1 MPIIIRRL
9 LYNLSLASN
18 LIINKLKN
26 NSNLNNSIINILL
39 KLPNYKILR
48 YVFISSFII
57 FIMHYVNINLNHI
70 FGLLIISIITY
81 FLIEKDSVDFNN
93 YLNDKNLELDF
104 LNKIL
109 FENQKDY
116 TIGLSDNTINNF
128 SNKISYL
135 YINPLVITL
144 LFKIKE
150 YSQYSMTKY
159 RDVIFHINNLFNIK
173 TNIKLNSSNNLQLFE
188 IAYSEYK
195 KSLNSFQSMIYSL
208 PSAKATN
215 IQFQNC
221 LNILDKLLLND
232 IYEMKKIILNY
243 KNEVNINYIPENFFE
258 NFIIKPNQ
266 NIKSIANDVYN
277 FYI

>member
-26 NSNLNNSIINILL
+26 NSDLNNSIINVLL

-173 TNIKLNSSNNLQLFE
+173 TNIKLNSINNLQLFE

-208 PSAKATN
+208 PSAKAYKYS
-215 IQFQNC
+215 IS
-221 LNILDKLLLND
+221 KLF
-232 IYEMKKIILNY
+232 K
-243 KNEVNINYIPENFFE
+243 YIG
-258 NFIIKPNQ
+258 
-266 NIKSIANDVYN
+266 
-277 FYI
+277 